1 MKTMI
6 INILIG
12 VLIFGYAGWT
22 MWKFINKS
30 KQGKCAACELKKGCA
45 EKTSVCSTSGIA
57 DHK

>member
-1 MKTMI
+1 MI

-30 KQGKCAACELKKGCA
+30 KQGKCAACELKKSCA
-45 EKTSVCSTSGIA
+45 KKTSSYTTSSTSM
-57 DHK
+57 HKY

>member
-1 MKTMI
+1 MI